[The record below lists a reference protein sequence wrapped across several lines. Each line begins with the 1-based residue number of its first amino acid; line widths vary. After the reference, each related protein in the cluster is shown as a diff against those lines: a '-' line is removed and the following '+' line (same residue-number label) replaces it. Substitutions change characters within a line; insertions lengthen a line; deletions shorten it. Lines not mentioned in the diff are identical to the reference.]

1 MSAYRLIGA
10 LDIAA
15 GLIEAPPRVAGKGA
29 LGDPAMSLGCLL
41 YRRKR
46 RGQVAG
52 REIAAEKQDEAVIEH
67 VELYPHLQSRST
79 AVDPRAF
86 SRALRIAPMIEVGL
100 PASTT

>member
-15 GLIEAPPRVAGKGA
+15 DLIEAPPRAAGKCA
-29 LGDPAMSLGCLL
+29 LGDPGVRLACLR

-52 REIAAEKQDEAVIEH
+52 REIAAGKQDEAVIEH
-67 VELYPHLQSRST
+67 VELHPHFQSRST
-79 AVDPRAF
+79 AVDPRAL